1 MKKILQNLNKIFY
14 PKSVAIVGATPI
26 TNKVGNVI
34 LKNFIEGKFRGGIYP
49 VNLKYKKMLGLPCY
63 QRITDIP
70 GKVDCVIIA
79 TPASTVIP
87 IMEDC
92 IKKKCGGVIVI
103 TSGFEEI
110 GANDLAKKMNEISVK
125 NNLPVVGP
133 NCLGVFNPYSKM
145 DSIFLPM
152 YKLER
157 PRAGNV
163 AFITQSGAV
172 GSTVVD
178 LAAHYGVGMSKF
190 ISYGNATVLDE
201 SDYLEYLAED
211 EETKVILMYI
221 EGVKDGRKLLNCMKR
236 VNKKKPIIVLKGG
249 KGAGGRAAAKSH
261 TGNIAGS
268 YTAYNAAFKQAKV
281 IEAEGLYEL
290 FDIVK
295 MFNQPKPKGNRVGII
310 TNGGGLGIITAD
322 CVENEGLQLVEFSD
336 KTKKEI
342 QRIMPAYG
350 SVGNPLDLVADSGID
365 AYKKAVEVLMG
376 SDDIDILVII
386 ALMQTPPM
394 DERIIH
400 ILTKASDDRSKP
412 IATISIGGNY
422 TEAYRQII
430 ERNGVPSYNS
440 PSAAIKAIER
450 LVTYSKYRT
459 HLDKKS

>member
-14 PKSVAIVGATPI
+14 PKSVAIVGATPT

-34 LKNFIEGKFRGGIYP
+34 LKNFIDGKFPGKVYP
-49 VNLKYKKMLGLPCY
+49 VNPKYTEMLGIPCY
-63 QRITDIP
+63 SKISDIP
-70 GKVDCVIIA
+70 GKLDCAIIA
-79 TPASTVIP
+79 TPAKTVIP
-87 IMEDC
+87 IMEEC
-92 IKKKCGGVIVI
+92 VKKKTGGLVII

-110 GANDLAKKMNEISVK
+110 GADELARKMHNISIK

-157 PRAGNV
+157 PRAGNI

-172 GSTVVD
+172 GSAVVD
-178 LAAHYGVGMSKF
+178 LAAHYGVGISKF

-201 SDYLEYLAED
+201 SDYLEYLAGDD
-211 EETKVILMYI
+211 ETEIILMYI
-221 EGVKDGRKLLNCMKR
+221 EGVKDGRKFLDCMKK

-249 KGAGGRAAAKSH
+249 KGAGGMAAAKSH

-268 YTAYNAAFKQAKV
+268 YTAYHAAFKQAKV

-310 TNGGGLGIITAD
+310 TNGGGLGIITTD
-322 CVENEGLQLVEFSD
+322 CVEKEGLKLADFSE

-342 QRIMPAYG
+342 KRIMPAYG
-350 SVGNPLDLVADSGID
+350 SVGNPLDLVADSGIE
-365 AYKKAVEVLMG
+365 AYQKAVDVLMKA
-376 SDDIDILVII
+376 DEIDILVII

-400 ILTKASDDRSKP
+400 VLTRASDNRSKP

-422 TEAYRQII
+422 TEAYRQIL
-430 ERNGVPSYNS
+430 ESNGVPSYNS
-440 PSAAIKAIER
+440 PNAAIKAVER
-450 LVTYSKYRT
+450 LVTYSEYCA
-459 HLDKKS
+459 HLRKKV